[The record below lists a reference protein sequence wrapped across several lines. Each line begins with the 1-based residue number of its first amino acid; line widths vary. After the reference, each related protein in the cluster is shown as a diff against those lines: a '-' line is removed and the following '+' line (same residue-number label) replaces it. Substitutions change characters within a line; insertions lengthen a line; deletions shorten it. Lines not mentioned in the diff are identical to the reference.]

1 MTLRMASAKTGKVSI
16 IDPTEAQVDQRP
28 KQPKKRHVE
37 AEYNRR
43 LEAGFVHEFDDER
56 DSFFVATTEKAQKG
70 WERVT
75 KRASVLRDLGDAD
88 TTITI
93 RSKGVKVAVT
103 GPEWLAILKHATD
116 IEQELFEKFTALV
129 EMSPIPM
136 DFADDKYW
144 IES

>member
-1 MTLRMASAKTGKVSI
+1 MRVASAKTGIVKVI
-16 IDPTEAQVDQRP
+16 EPTLEQLDKSP

-37 AEYNRR
+37 IEYNRR
-43 LEAGFVHEFDDER
+43 LEKGFSHDLKDER
-56 DSFFVATTEKAQKG
+56 GSIFIKTTEKAQKG

-88 TTITI
+88 TTINI

-136 DFADDKYW
+136 DFADDRYW
-144 IES
+144 IESSE